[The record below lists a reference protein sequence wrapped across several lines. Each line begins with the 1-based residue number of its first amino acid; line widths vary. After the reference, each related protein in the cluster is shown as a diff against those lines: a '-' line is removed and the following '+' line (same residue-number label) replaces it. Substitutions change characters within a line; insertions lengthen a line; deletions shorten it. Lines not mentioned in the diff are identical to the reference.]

1 VVRVTAIATDVS
13 RTTDKVVLSRLEL
26 RDFRNFPTLV
36 CEVPEAGV
44 LIVGPNGSGKTN
56 LLESVYYLEIF
67 RSFRGVRD
75 ADLVRFGADVFRIE
89 GTARSGG
96 ENLELAAAYAKASRR
111 KKVELG
117 GAEPDRLAEVLG
129 KLTAVVF
136 SLEDAVIVSGAPG
149 ERRRFL
155 NILLS
160 LVHPGYL
167 ESLQR
172 YRAILAQRNEAL
184 RAGASASIV
193 EAWTEPLLRPG
204 AAVMAAR
211 AQWASRRQ
219 SAFATYHERISG
231 GLTATLVHE
240 TGLGPVGEPTV
251 DASDTDDWET
261 ALREA
266 LGETVDREQRRG
278 ATQVG
283 PHRGDV
289 AIAAQVRQSEPERDL
304 RTFGSGGQQRTAAI
318 ALRLTEADTL
328 EERHGREPVYL
339 LDDVFAELDR
349 DRSERVLNLL
359 DEGRAGQ
366 VILTAPKRADIPLR
380 GGTLEEWRIKDG
392 VLETES

>member
-1 VVRVTAIATDVS
+1 MTGPATEVDRETARVS
-13 RTTDKVVLSRLEL
+13 LSRLEL

-36 CEVPEAGV
+36 CDFPEAGV

-96 ENLELAAAYAKASRR
+96 EELELAAAYTKSGRR

-117 GAEPDRLAEVLG
+117 GVEPERLAEVLG

-136 SLEDAVIVSGAPG
+136 SLDDAFIVSGAPG

-160 LVHPGYL
+160 LVHSGYL
-167 ESLQR
+167 ENIQR

-184 RAGASASIV
+184 RSGASASV
-193 EAWTEPLLRPG
+193 VQAWTEPLVRPG

-211 AQWASRRQ
+211 ADWAARRKE
-219 SAFATYHERISG
+219 AFAAYHERISG
-231 GLTATLVHE
+231 GLSATMSYE
-240 TGLGPVGEPTV
+240 SGLGSTRSTIADGS
-251 DASDTDDWET
+251 ADDWEE

-266 LGETVDREQRRG
+266 LRETSEREQRRG

-283 PHRGDV
+283 PHRGDI
-289 AIAAQVRQSEPERDL
+289 ALAAQVRESEPERDL

-349 DRSERVLNLL
+349 ERSARVLTLL
-359 DEGRAGQ
+359 DEGRSGQ
-366 VILTAPKRADIPLR
+366 VILTAPKRADVPLR
-380 GGTLEEWRIKDG
+380 GGTLEEWRINDG
-392 VLETES
+392 VLETGS

>member
-1 VVRVTAIATDVS
+1 MTATATDVG
-13 RTTDKVVLSRLEL
+13 RATERVVLSRLEL
-26 RDFRNFPTLV
+26 RDYRNFPALE
-36 CEVPEAGV
+36 CEIPETGV

-67 RSFRGVRD
+67 RSFRGARD

-96 ENLELAAAYAKASRR
+96 EELELAAAYAKSGHR
-111 KKVELG
+111 KKVELD

-167 ESLQR
+167 ENLQR

-184 RAGASASIV
+184 RSRASASVV

-204 AAVMAAR
+204 AAIMAGRAGWAAR
-211 AQWASRRQ
+211 RKE
-219 SAFATYHERISG
+219 AFAVYHERISG
-231 GLTATLVHE
+231 GLTATLSHE
-240 TGLGPVGEPTV
+240 PGLGPVHPPIEEGAV
-251 DASDTDDWET
+251 ADWEA

-266 LGETVDREQRRG
+266 LGETAGREERRG

-289 AIAAQVRQSEPERDL
+289 AIAAQVREAEPERDL

-328 EERHGREPVYL
+328 RERHGREPVYL

-349 DRSERVLNLL
+349 ERSARVLHLL
-359 DEGRAGQ
+359 DEGRSGQ
-366 VILTAPKRADIPLR
+366 VILTAPKRADVPLR
-380 GGTLEEWRIKDG
+380 GGALEEWRIKDG
-392 VLETES
+392 VLETGS